1 MSLTSNGS
9 KKTFTYSLNPLIFL
23 PNPWITPILN
33 PQFLVNTCMLLSKL
47 EIKGFKSFGDKMV
60 IHFDKGITGV
70 VGPNGCGKSNV
81 VDAIRWVLGEQKS
94 RLLRSDKMENV
105 IFNGTKNR
113 KATNLAEVS
122 LTFEN
127 TKNLLPTEYT
137 HVTITRRYYRTGESE
152 YQINGV
158 TCRLKDITNLF
169 LDTGIN
175 SNSYAIIE
183 LKMIDELL
191 NDKNN
196 SRRELFEEAA
206 GISKFKNRKRETLRK
221 LEDTDADLSR
231 VEDLLFEIDK
241 NLKALEKQAK
251 QAAKYFEIKAEYR
264 EASINLAKKSLEQ
277 LLQSLQEVQNSS
289 QNEADLKLQ
298 LQTQITELEA
308 QLSAAKAELI
318 GKEKL
323 LASRQ
328 KALNEQV
335 NKIRGFES
343 DKKIKNERLR
353 FLEDRS
359 QALREQIDLDRKSND
374 RAAFSIRSLEQEKEG
389 AEKLLAEKEV
399 LVSQLREEYD
409 SQKASTTEKQDQ
421 HKALNQQV
429 EKTKEHLYQV
439 GKEVEIKQIQLST
452 LKQELE
458 RTSYDDSSQEANL
471 AEYEIGMNQVKA
483 ELDEAQ
489 ASHSLLKQKQEEQN
503 QKVEDTNRVVEL
515 IREELTQISRKLDS
529 KTNEFSLTKSLV
541 ENLEGFPEAI
551 KFLKKNP
558 SWGKDVPLLSDLL
571 TTDDRYRIT
580 IENYLESYL
589 NYYVVDTEAEA
600 IAAIQLLSDAARG
613 KPNFFILEHFE
624 HFKASQA
631 QLFSNTI
638 AATEIIEF
646 DEKYSRLINF
656 ILDNVYIVQ
665 GDYKEFPQ
673 GVEGVFLAESGQ
685 YIKKRF
691 SLSGGSVGL
700 FEGKRIGRAK
710 NLEKLEKEIKELHKK
725 VSSARSN
732 LDQKVSELS
741 KLKEVSFKKASEES
755 QVRIDELNAAFVS
768 VRTKKEQLAEL
779 LSSNANKREDI
790 LERIAGLED
799 RLAVILPQLTVEKE
813 QFELAAEQLASAAE
827 VLEQENKRLTEKSQL
842 FNQENITYIQQLNRV
857 SAAEQEITF
866 KQSAF
871 ESSKERIEKAQAE
884 LAQLDAEIKVLL
896 DTNEVKD
903 DELIELYTEKEAI
916 ELGVTEAEKSY
927 YTARGQIDELDNGI
941 RSLQKSKEGFEQ
953 LILSLQAQVT
963 EIRLKMSGMKERLNV
978 EFDLDL
984 DQVMAENPAL
994 DPVFADFKEEELR
1007 ELVRKQ
1013 KERLDKIGPINPMAM
1028 EAYDE
1033 IKIRYDFISN
1043 QKEDLAKA
1051 KLSLL
1056 STISEIDLVAK
1067 ETFLDAFGKIK
1078 ENFVK
1083 VFRSLFTEQDDC
1095 DLTLVDPDN
1104 PLESA
1109 IEIMAKPKGKRPL
1122 TINQLSGGEKTLT
1135 ATSLLFSIYLLK
1147 PAPFCIFDEVDAP
1160 LDDANIDKFN
1170 QIIQKFSAES
1180 QFIIVTHNKRT
1191 MASTDIIYGITMIE
1205 AGVSRV
1211 VPVDLRELE

>member
-1 MSLTSNGS
+1 
-9 KKTFTYSLNPLIFL
+9 
-23 PNPWITPILN
+23 
-33 PQFLVNTCMLLSKL
+33 MLLSKL

-94 RLLRSDKMENV
+94 RMLRSDKMENV

-113 KATNLAEVS
+113 KPTNLAEVS

-137 HVTITRRYYRTGESE
+137 HVTITRRYYRSGESE

-221 LEDTDADLSR
+221 LEDTDADLAR

-241 NLKALEKQAK
+241 NLKSLEKQAK
-251 QAAKYFEIKAEYR
+251 QAAKYFEIKADYR
-264 EASINLAKKSLEQ
+264 IASINLAKKSLEQ
-277 LLQSLQEVQNSS
+277 LQLALAEAQGKIQEES
-289 QNEADLKLQ
+289 DHKLEI
-298 LQTQITELEA
+298 QTQILSLEA
-308 QLSAAKAELI
+308 QLSAAKADLI

-335 NKIRGFES
+335 NKIRTFES
-343 DKKIKNERLR
+343 DKRIKNERLR

-359 QALREQIDLDRKSND
+359 QALREQIDQDRKSNE
-374 RAAFSIRSLEQEKEG
+374 RAAFAIRSLEQEKEG
-389 AEKLLAEKEV
+389 AEKILAEKEI
-399 LVSQLREEYD
+399 LVAQLREEYD
-409 SQKASTTEKQDQ
+409 RQKTATAAKQEQ
-421 HKALNQQV
+421 HKDISQQV
-429 EKTKEHLYQV
+429 SQIKDRVYQA
-439 GKEVEIKQIQLST
+439 GKEVEIKQIQWST

-458 RTSYDDSSQEANL
+458 RTSSDDSSQEANL
-471 AEYEIGMNQVKA
+471 VDFEQNLARVKA
-483 ELDEAQ
+483 QLDEAQ
-489 ASHSLLKQKQEEQN
+489 QGYEVLKQKQEDQD
-503 QKVEDTNRVVEL
+503 QKVEETNRIVEM

-529 KTNEFSLTKSLV
+529 KTNEFNLTKSLV

-571 TTDDRYRIT
+571 TTDEKYRVT
-580 IENYLESYL
+580 IENYLENYL

-613 KPNFFILEHFE
+613 KANFFILEHFE
-624 HFKASQA
+624 QFSPSQA
-631 QLFSNTI
+631 QLFPNAI

-646 DEKYSRLINF
+646 DVKYSRLINF

-665 GDYKEFPQ
+665 GDYPDFPSQ
-673 GVEGVFLAESGQ
+673 KEGVFLAESGK
-685 YIKKRF
+685 YIKKKF

-725 VSSARSN
+725 VSSSRAN
-732 LDQKVSELS
+732 LDFKLGELT
-741 KLKEVSFKKASEES
+741 KLKELSYKKALEES
-755 QVRIDELNAAFVS
+755 QAKLQVLNSEYVS

-779 LSSNANKREDI
+779 LYSNANKREDI
-790 LERIAGLED
+790 LARIASLEES
-799 RLAVILPQLTVEKE
+799 LEEIQPQLVKEKAL
-813 QFELAAEQLASAAE
+813 FEELNEQLILVTEELEAVSTLLSA
-827 VLEQENKRLTEKSQL
+827 KSQL

-857 SAAEQEITF
+857 SSAEQEIEF
-866 KQSAF
+866 KQAAF
-871 ESSKERIEKAQAE
+871 ESSKERIEKSQEE
-884 LAQLDAEIKVLL
+884 LSQLDGEIKMLL
-896 DTNEVKD
+896 DSNEVKD
-903 DELIELYTEKEAI
+903 EELIEMYTEKEGI
-916 ELGVTEAEKSY
+916 EIGVTEAEKSY
-927 YTARGQIDELDNGI
+927 YGGRGDIDELDTRI
-941 RSLQKSKEGFEQ
+941 RSLQKTKEGYDE
-953 LILSLQAQVT
+953 LVLALQNQIN
-963 EIRLKMSGMKERLNV
+963 EFRLKMTGMKERLSV
-978 EFDLDL
+978 EFDIDL
-984 DQVMAENPAL
+984 ETLMAENPLVDAE
-994 DPVFADFKEEELR
+994 FEAFKEEDLK
-1007 ELVRKQ
+1007 ELVQKQ
-1013 KERLDKIGPINPMAM
+1013 KERLDRIGPVNPMAM

-1033 IKIRYDFISN
+1033 IKIRYDFITA
-1043 QKEDLAKA
+1043 QKDDLIKA
-1051 KLSLL
+1051 KESLL
-1056 STISEIDLVAK
+1056 STISEIDLVAR

-1078 ENFVK
+1078 ENFIR

-1211 VPVDLRELE
+1211 VPVDLRELD

>member
-1 MSLTSNGS
+1 
-9 KKTFTYSLNPLIFL
+9 
-23 PNPWITPILN
+23 
-33 PQFLVNTCMLLSKL
+33 MLLSKL

-70 VGPNGCGKSNV
+70 VGPNGCGKSNI

-94 RLLRSDKMENV
+94 RMLRSDKMENV

-113 KATNLAEVS
+113 KPTNLAEVS

-137 HVTITRRYYRTGESE
+137 HVTITRRYYRSGESE

-158 TCRLKDITNLF
+158 TCRLKDINNLF
-169 LDTGIN
+169 MDTGIN

-241 NLKALEKQAK
+241 NLKSLEKQAK
-251 QAAKYFEIKAEYR
+251 QAARYFEIKADYR
-264 EASINLAKKSLEQ
+264 IASINLAKKSLEQ
-277 LLQSLQEVQNSS
+277 LQLALVDAQSKIQQES
-289 QNEADLKLQ
+289 DHKIGI
-298 LQTQITELEA
+298 QTQIAALEA
-308 QLSAAKAELI
+308 LLSASKSDLI

-335 NKIRGFES
+335 NKIRTFES
-343 DKKIKNERLR
+343 DKRIKNERLR

-359 QALREQIDLDRKSND
+359 QALREQIDQDRKSNE
-374 RAAFSIRSLEQEKEG
+374 RAAFAIRSLEQEKEA
-389 AEKLLAEKEV
+389 AEKILAEKEV
-399 LVSQLREEYD
+399 LVAHLREEYD
-409 SQKASTTEKQDQ
+409 LQKTATVVKQEQ
-421 HKALNQQV
+421 HKELSQQV
-429 EKTKEHLYQV
+429 SQIKDRVYQA
-439 GKEVEIKQIQLST
+439 GKEVEIKQIQLFT
-452 LKQELE
+452 LKQELD
-458 RTSYDDSSQEANL
+458 RTSSDDSSQEASLIDFEQNL
-471 AEYEIGMNQVKA
+471 THVKSELDQAQQAYEILK
-483 ELDEAQ
+483 
-489 ASHSLLKQKQEEQN
+489 LKQEDQD
-503 QKVEDTNRVVEL
+503 QKVEETNRIVEM

-529 KTNEFSLTKSLV
+529 KTNEFNLTKSLV

-551 KFLKKNP
+551 KFLKKNQ

-571 TTDDRYRIT
+571 TTDEKYRVT
-580 IENYLESYL
+580 IENYLENYL

-600 IAAIQLLSDAARG
+600 YAAIQLLTDAAKG
-613 KPNFFILEHFE
+613 KANFFILEHFE
-624 HFKASQA
+624 HFSSSQA
-631 QLFSNTI
+631 QLFSNTL

-646 DEKYSRLINF
+646 DVKYSRLINY

-665 GDYKEFPQ
+665 GEYQDFPIQ
-673 GVEGVFLAESGQ
+673 KEGVFLSESGK
-685 YIKKRF
+685 YIKKKF

-710 NLEKLEKEIKELHKK
+710 NLEKLEREIKELHKK
-725 VSSARSN
+725 VSTSRAN
-732 LDQKVSELS
+732 LDQKLGELT
-741 KLKEVSFKKASEES
+741 KLKELSFKKALEES
-755 QVRIDELNAAFVS
+755 QARLQELNSDFVS
-768 VRTKKEQLAEL
+768 LRTKKEQLAEL
-779 LSSNANKREDI
+779 LYSNANKREDI
-790 LERIAGLED
+790 LARIASIEESLEE
-799 RLAVILPQLTVEKE
+799 IQPQLVKEKAL
-813 QFELAAEQLASAAE
+813 FEELNEQLIQVTEE
-827 VLEQENKRLTEKSQL
+827 VEMISKVLSEKSQL

-857 SAAEQEITF
+857 SSSEQEIEF
-866 KQSAF
+866 KQAAF
-871 ESSKERIEKAQAE
+871 ESSKERIEKSQEE
-884 LAQLDAEIKVLL
+884 LSQLDNEIKNLL
-896 DTNEVKD
+896 DNNEIKD
-903 DELIELYTEKEAI
+903 EELIELYTEKEGI
-916 ELGVTEAEKSY
+916 ELGVTEAEKNY
-927 YTARGQIDELDNGI
+927 YGGRGEIDELDTRI
-941 RSLQKSKEGFEQ
+941 RSLQKAKEGYDE
-953 LILSLQAQVT
+953 LVLALQNQINEV
-963 EIRLKMSGMKERLNV
+963 RLKMTGMNERLNV
-978 EFDLDL
+978 EFDIDL
-984 DQVMAENPAL
+984 ETLMSENPQV
-994 DPVFADFKEEELR
+994 DPEFEAFKEEDLK
-1007 ELVRKQ
+1007 ELVNRQ
-1013 KERLDKIGPINPMAM
+1013 KDRLERIGPINPMAM

-1033 IKIRYDFISN
+1033 IKIRYDFITS
-1043 QKEDLAKA
+1043 QKDDLIQAKV
-1051 KLSLL
+1051 SLL
-1056 STISEIDLVAK
+1056 STISEIDLVAR

-1078 ENFVK
+1078 ENFVR
-1083 VFRSLFTEQDDC
+1083 VFRSLFTEEDDC
-1095 DLTLVDPDN
+1095 DLTLVDPEN

-1170 QIIQKFSAES
+1170 QIIHKFSAES

-1211 VPVDLRELE
+1211 VPVDLRELD

>member
-1 MSLTSNGS
+1 
-9 KKTFTYSLNPLIFL
+9 
-23 PNPWITPILN
+23 
-33 PQFLVNTCMLLSKL
+33 MLLSKL

-70 VGPNGCGKSNV
+70 VGPNGCGKSNI

-94 RLLRSDKMENV
+94 RMLRSDKMENV

-113 KATNLAEVS
+113 KPTNLAEVS

-137 HVTITRRYYRTGESE
+137 YVTITRRYHRSGESE
-152 YQINGV
+152 YQINGI

-241 NLKALEKQAK
+241 NLKSLEKQAK
-251 QAAKYFEIKAEYR
+251 QAAKYFEIKADYR
-264 EASINLAKKSLEQ
+264 VASINLAKKSLEQ
-277 LLQSLQEVQNSS
+277 LQMGLVNAQTKIQQESDHKLEIQS
-289 QNEADLKLQ
+289 
-298 LQTQITELEA
+298 QIVALEA
-308 QLSAAKAELI
+308 QLSSSKSDLI

-335 NKIRGFES
+335 NKIRTFES

-359 QALREQIDLDRKSND
+359 QSLREQIDQDRKSNE
-374 RAAFSIRSLEQEKEG
+374 RAAFAIRSIEQEKDG
-389 AEKLLAEKEV
+389 ASKILAEKEI
-399 LVSQLREEYD
+399 LVAQLREDYEL
-409 SQKASTTEKQDQ
+409 QKRITASKQDH
-421 HKALNQQV
+421 HKELSLRVSQI
-429 EKTKEHLYQV
+429 KERVYQA
-439 GKEVEIKQIQLST
+439 GKEVEIKQIQWST

-458 RTSYDDSSQEANL
+458 RTSSDDSSQTANL
-471 AEYEIGMNQVKA
+471 AEFEQSLVLVKVQ
-483 ELDEAQ
+483 LDKAKQ
-489 ASHSLLKQKQEEQN
+489 DYDLLKQKKEDQD
-503 QKVEDTNRVVEL
+503 QKVEDTTKIIDV
-515 IREELTQISRKLDS
+515 IREELTQLSRKLDS
-529 KTNEFSLTKSLV
+529 KTNEFNLTKSLV

-551 KFLKKNP
+551 KFLKKNQ
-558 SWGKDVPLLSDLL
+558 SWSKDVPLLSDLL
-571 TTDDRYRIT
+571 TTDEKYRVT
-580 IENYLESYL
+580 IENYLENYL
-589 NYYVVDTEAEA
+589 NYYVVDTEQEA
-600 IAAIQLLSDAARG
+600 ISAIQLLSDAARG
-613 KPNFFILEHFE
+613 KANFFILEQFE
-624 HFKASQA
+624 K
-631 QLFSNTI
+631 FSPSKVQTFPNAL

-646 DEKYSRLINF
+646 EAKYSRLINF

-665 GDYKEFPQ
+665 GDYPDFPSQ
-673 GVEGVFLAESGQ
+673 KEGVFLSESGK
-685 YIKKRF
+685 YIKKKF

-710 NLEKLEKEIKELHKK
+710 NLEKLEKEIKELHKR
-725 VSSARSN
+725 VSTSRAN
-732 LDQKVSELS
+732 LDQKLGDLA
-741 KLKEVSFKKASEES
+741 KLKELSFKKELEQS
-755 QVRIDELNAAFVS
+755 QSRLQELNSDFVS

-779 LSSNANKREDI
+779 LNSNANKREDI
-790 LERIAGLED
+790 LARIKSIDESLKEIQPRLVTENELFED
-799 RLAVILPQLTVEKE
+799 LN
-813 QFELAAEQLASAAE
+813 EQLE
-827 VLEQENKRLTEKSQL
+827 QVTDELETVLQVLSEKSQL

-857 SAAEQEITF
+857 TSAEQEIEF
-866 KQSAF
+866 KQTAF
-871 ESSKERIEKAQAE
+871 ESSKERIEKYQEE
-884 LAQLDAEIKVLL
+884 LLQLDNEIKTLL
-896 DTNEVKD
+896 DSHEVKD
-903 DELIELYTEKEAI
+903 EELIELYSEKEGI
-916 ELGVTEAEKSY
+916 ELGVTEAEKNY
-927 YTARGQIDELDNGI
+927 YSERGAIDELDTRI
-941 RSLQKSKEGFEQ
+941 RSLQKAKEAYDE
-953 LILSLQAQVT
+953 LVLALQNQIN
-963 EIRLKMSGMKERLNV
+963 EIRLKMAGMKERLNV
-978 EFDLDL
+978 EFDIELETL
-984 DQVMAENPAL
+984 MAENPEVDSEFEEL
-994 DPVFADFKEEELR
+994 KEEELK
-1007 ELVRKQ
+1007 EIVQKQ
-1013 KERLDKIGPINPMAM
+1013 KEKLDKIGPINPMAM

-1033 IKIRYDFISN
+1033 IKSRYDFITS
-1043 QKEDLAKA
+1043 QKEDLIQAKE
-1051 KLSLL
+1051 SLL
-1056 STISEIDLVAK
+1056 STISEIDLVAR

-1078 ENFVK
+1078 ENFVR
-1083 VFRSLFTEQDDC
+1083 VFRSLFTEEDDC
-1095 DLTLVDPDN
+1095 DLTLVDPEN

-1170 QIIQKFSAES
+1170 QIIHKFSVES

-1211 VPVDLRELE
+1211 VSVDLRELE

>member
-1 MSLTSNGS
+1 
-9 KKTFTYSLNPLIFL
+9 
-23 PNPWITPILN
+23 
-33 PQFLVNTCMLLSKL
+33 MLLSKL

-94 RLLRSDKMENV
+94 RMLRSDKMENV

-113 KATNLAEVS
+113 KPTNLAEVS

-137 HVTITRRYYRTGESE
+137 HVTITRRYYRSGESE

-221 LEDTDADLSR
+221 LEDTDADLAR

-241 NLKALEKQAK
+241 NLKSLERQAK
-251 QAAKYFEIKAEYR
+251 QASKYFEIKAEYR

-277 LLQSLQEVQNSS
+277 LQLSLVDAQRKIQQES
-289 QNEADLKLQ
+289 DKKLEI
-298 LQTQITELEA
+298 QTKIVELEA
-308 QLSAAKAELI
+308 QLSLTKADLI

-328 KALNEQV
+328 KSLNEQV
-335 NKIRGFES
+335 NKIRTFES

-359 QALREQIDLDRKSND
+359 QALREQIDQDRKSND
-374 RAAFSIRSLEQEKEG
+374 RAAFAIRSLEQEKEA
-389 AEKLLAEKEV
+389 AEKILAEKEA
-399 LVSQLREEYD
+399 LVVQLREAYD
-409 SQKASTTEKQDQ
+409 LQKIASSEKQEQ
-421 HKALNQQV
+421 HKELSQQV
-429 EKTKEHLYQV
+429 FQIKERVYQA
-439 GKEVEIKQIQLST
+439 GKEVEIKQIQWST

-458 RTSYDDSSQEANL
+458 RTSLDDSSQEASLADFEQNL
-471 AEYEIGMNQVKA
+471 TRIKA
-483 ELDEAQ
+483 QLDDAQ
-489 ASHSLLKQKQEEQN
+489 QAFDLLKQKQEEQD
-503 QKVEDTNRVVEL
+503 QKVEETNRILEM
-515 IREELTQISRKLDS
+515 IREELTQVSRKLDS
-529 KTNEFSLTKSLV
+529 KTNEYNLTKSLV

-571 TTDDRYRIT
+571 TTDEKYRVT
-580 IENYLESYL
+580 IENYLENYL
-589 NYYVVDTEAEA
+589 NYYVVDNETEA
-600 IAAIQLLSDAARG
+600 IAAIQLLSDGARG
-613 KPNFFILEHFE
+613 KANFFILTHFE
-624 HFKASQA
+624 HFSPSQS
-631 QLFSNTI
+631 QIFSNAI

-646 DEKYSRLINF
+646 DVKYSRLINY

-665 GDYKEFPQ
+665 GDYPDFPNQ
-673 GVEGVFLAESGQ
+673 KEGVFLSESGK
-685 YIKKRF
+685 YIKKKF
-691 SLSGGSVGL
+691 SISGGSVGL

-710 NLEKLEKEIKELHKK
+710 NLEKLEKEIRELNKK
-725 VSSARSN
+725 VSTSRAN
-732 LDQKVSELS
+732 LDQKLGELT
-741 KLKEVSFKKASEES
+741 KLKELSYKKALEES
-755 QVRIDELNAAFVS
+755 QVNLQALNSEHVS
-768 VRTKKEQLAEL
+768 IHTKKEQLSEL
-779 LSSNANKREDI
+779 LTSNATKREDI
-790 LERIAGLED
+790 LARIASLEES
-799 RLAVILPQLTVEKE
+799 LAQIQPQLTQEKALFE
-813 QFELAAEQLASAAE
+813 ELNKSLLTLTEELELANKLLA
-827 VLEQENKRLTEKSQL
+827 EKSQL
-842 FNQENITYIQQLNRV
+842 FNQENITYIQQLSRV
-857 SAAEQEITF
+857 SNAEQEIEF
-866 KQSAF
+866 KQNAF
-871 ESSKERIEKAQAE
+871 ESSKERIEKSQVE
-884 LAQLDAEIKVLL
+884 LGQLDAEIKSLL
-896 DTNEVKD
+896 DNNEVKD
-903 DELIELYTEKEAI
+903 EELIALYSEKEDI
-916 ELGVTEAEKSY
+916 ELGVTEAEKIY
-927 YTARGQIDELDNGI
+927 YGTRGLIDDLDTRI
-941 RSLQKSKEGFEQ
+941 RSLQKTKEGFDE
-953 LILSLQAQVT
+953 LVLALQNQIN
-963 EIRLKMSGMKERLNV
+963 EFRLQMTGMKERLNV
-978 EFDLDL
+978 EFELDL
-984 DQVMAENPAL
+984 EVLLSENPVVDEAFL
-994 DPVFADFKEEELR
+994 DFKEEDLK
-1007 ELVRKQ
+1007 ELVHKQ
-1013 KERLDKIGPINPMAM
+1013 KDRLDKIGPVNPIAM

-1033 IKIRYDFISN
+1033 IKIRYDFITS
-1043 QKEDLAKA
+1043 QKEDLIKA
-1051 KLSLL
+1051 KDSLL
-1056 STISEIDLVAK
+1056 TTISEIDLVAR
-1067 ETFLDAFGKIK
+1067 ETFMDAFAKIK
-1078 ENFVK
+1078 ENFVR

-1095 DLTLVDPDN
+1095 DLTLVDPEN

-1211 VPVDLRELE
+1211 VPVDLRELN

>member
-1 MSLTSNGS
+1 
-9 KKTFTYSLNPLIFL
+9 
-23 PNPWITPILN
+23 
-33 PQFLVNTCMLLSKL
+33 MLLSKL

-70 VGPNGCGKSNV
+70 VGPNGCGKSNI

-94 RLLRSDKMENV
+94 RMLRSDKMENV

-113 KATNLAEVS
+113 KPTNLAEVS

-137 HVTITRRYYRTGESE
+137 HVTITRRYYRSGESE

-158 TCRLKDITNLF
+158 TCRLKDINNLF
-169 LDTGIN
+169 MDTGIN

-206 GISKFKNRKRETLRK
+206 GISKFKSRKRETLRK

-241 NLKALEKQAK
+241 NLKSLEKQAK
-251 QAAKYFEIKAEYR
+251 QAARYFEIKADYR
-264 EASINLAKKSLEQ
+264 IASINLAKKSLEQ
-277 LLQSLQEVQNSS
+277 LQLILVDSQSKIQQES
-289 QNEADLKLQ
+289 DHKIGI
-298 LQTQITELEA
+298 QTQIAALEA
-308 QLSAAKAELI
+308 LLSASKSDLI

-335 NKIRGFES
+335 NKIRTFES
-343 DKKIKNERLR
+343 DKRIKNERLR

-359 QALREQIDLDRKSND
+359 QALREQVDQDRKSNE
-374 RAAFSIRSLEQEKEG
+374 RAAFAIRSLEQEKDA
-389 AEKLLAEKEV
+389 AEKILVEKEV
-399 LVSQLREEYD
+399 LVAYLREEYD
-409 SQKASTTEKQDQ
+409 LQKTATVVKQEQ
-421 HKALNQQV
+421 HKELSQQV
-429 EKTKEHLYQV
+429 SKIKERVYQA
-439 GKEVEIKQIQLST
+439 GKEVEIKQIQWST

-458 RTSYDDSSQEANL
+458 RTSSDDSSQEASLVDFGQNL
-471 AEYEIGMNQVKA
+471 ARVKSELDQAHQAYEI
-483 ELDEAQ
+483 
-489 ASHSLLKQKQEEQN
+489 LKQKQEDQD
-503 QKVEDTNRVVEL
+503 QKVEETNRIVEM
-515 IREELTQISRKLDS
+515 IREELTQTSRKLDS
-529 KTNEFSLTKSLV
+529 KTNEFNLTKSLV

-551 KFLKKNP
+551 KFLKKNQ

-571 TTDDRYRIT
+571 TTDEKYRVT
-580 IENYLESYL
+580 IENYLENYL

-600 IAAIQLLSDAARG
+600 YTAIQLLTDAAKG
-613 KPNFFILEHFE
+613 KANFFILEHFE
-624 HFKASQA
+624 HFSSSQA
-631 QLFSNTI
+631 QLFSNTL

-646 DEKYSRLINF
+646 DVKYSRLINY

-665 GDYKEFPQ
+665 GEYQDFPIQ
-673 GVEGVFLAESGQ
+673 KEGVFLSESGK
-685 YIKKRF
+685 YIKKKF

-710 NLEKLEKEIKELHKK
+710 NLEKLEREIKELHKK
-725 VSSARSN
+725 VSTSRAN
-732 LDQKVSELS
+732 LDQKLGELT
-741 KLKEVSFKKASEES
+741 KLKELSFKKALEES
-755 QVRIDELNAAFVS
+755 QERLQELNFDFVS

-779 LSSNANKREDI
+779 LYSNANKREDI
-790 LERIAGLED
+790 LARIASIEESLEE
-799 RLAVILPQLTVEKE
+799 IQPQLAKEKAL
-813 QFELAAEQLASAAE
+813 FEELNEQLIQVTEE
-827 VLEQENKRLTEKSQL
+827 VEMISKVLSEKSQL

-857 SAAEQEITF
+857 SSSEQEIEF
-866 KQSAF
+866 KKAAF
-871 ESSKERIEKAQAE
+871 ESSKERIEKSQEE
-884 LAQLDAEIKVLL
+884 LSQLDSEIKNLL

-903 DELIELYTEKEAI
+903 EELIELYTEKEGI
-916 ELGVTEAEKSY
+916 EIGVTEAEKSY
-927 YTARGQIDELDNGI
+927 YGGRGEIDELDTRI
-941 RSLQKSKEGFEQ
+941 RSLQKAKEGYDE
-953 LILSLQAQVT
+953 LVLALQNQINEV
-963 EIRLKMSGMKERLNV
+963 RLKMTGMNERLNV
-978 EFDLDL
+978 EFDIDL
-984 DQVMAENPAL
+984 ETLMAENPQVDKEFEA
-994 DPVFADFKEEELR
+994 FKEEDLK
-1007 ELVRKQ
+1007 ELVYKQ
-1013 KERLDKIGPINPMAM
+1013 KDRLDRIGPINPMAM

-1033 IKIRYDFISN
+1033 IKIRYDFITT
-1043 QKEDLAKA
+1043 QKDDLIQAKE
-1051 KLSLL
+1051 SLL
-1056 STISEIDLVAK
+1056 STISEIDLVAR

-1078 ENFVK
+1078 ENFVR
-1083 VFRSLFTEQDDC
+1083 VFRSLFTEEDDC
-1095 DLTLVDPDN
+1095 DLTLVDPEN

-1170 QIIQKFSAES
+1170 QIIHKFSAES

-1211 VPVDLRELE
+1211 VPVDLRELD

>member
-1 MSLTSNGS
+1 
-9 KKTFTYSLNPLIFL
+9 
-23 PNPWITPILN
+23 
-33 PQFLVNTCMLLSKL
+33 MLLSKL

-94 RLLRSDKMENV
+94 RMLRSDKMENV

-113 KATNLAEVS
+113 KPTNLAEVS

-137 HVTITRRYYRTGESE
+137 HVTITRRYYRSGESE

-206 GISKFKNRKRETLRK
+206 GISKFKNRKRETFRK

-241 NLKALEKQAK
+241 NLKSLEKQAK
-251 QAAKYFEIKAEYR
+251 QASRYFEIKSEYR
-264 EASINLAKKSLEQ
+264 IASINLAKKSLEQ
-277 LLQSLQEVQNSS
+277 LQLALVDAQSKIQEES
-289 QNEADLKLQ
+289 DHKLEI
-298 LQTQITELEA
+298 QTQILSFEA
-308 QLSAAKAELI
+308 QLSAAKADLI

-335 NKIRGFES
+335 NKIRTFES
-343 DKKIKNERLR
+343 DKRIKNERLR

-359 QALREQIDLDRKSND
+359 QALREQIDQDRKSNE
-374 RAAFSIRSLEQEKEG
+374 RAAFAIRSLEQEKEG
-389 AEKLLAEKEV
+389 AEKILAEKEV
-399 LVSQLREEYD
+399 LVAQLREDYD
-409 SQKASTTEKQDQ
+409 LQKTNTAAKQEQ
-421 HKALNQQV
+421 HKALSQEVAQIKDRV
-429 EKTKEHLYQV
+429 YQA
-439 GKEVEIKQIQLST
+439 GKEVEIKQIQWST

-458 RTSYDDSSQEANL
+458 RTSSDDSSQEASLVDFEENL
-471 AEYEIGMNQVKA
+471 ARVKTQL
-483 ELDEAQ
+483 EEAQ
-489 ASHSLLKQKQEEQN
+489 QAFDILKQKQEDQD
-503 QKVEDTNRVVEL
+503 QKVEETNRIVEM

-529 KTNEFSLTKSLV
+529 KTNEYNLTKSLV

-551 KFLKKNP
+551 KFLKKNQ

-571 TTDDRYRIT
+571 TTDEKYRVT
-580 IENYLESYL
+580 IENYLENYL
-589 NYYVVDTEAEA
+589 NYYVVDTEVEA
-600 IAAIQLLSDAARG
+600 ISAIQLLSDAARG
-613 KPNFFILEHFE
+613 KANFFILEHFE
-624 HFKASQA
+624 QFSPSQA
-631 QLFSNTI
+631 QLFPNAI

-646 DEKYSRLINF
+646 DVKYSRLINF

-665 GDYKEFPQ
+665 GDYPDFPSQ
-673 GVEGVFLAESGQ
+673 KEGVFLAESGK
-685 YIKKRF
+685 YIKKKF

-725 VSSARSN
+725 VSSSRAN
-732 LDQKVSELS
+732 LDLKLGELT
-741 KLKEVSFKKASEES
+741 KLKELSYKKALEES
-755 QVRIDELNAAFVS
+755 QARLQELNSEYVS

-779 LSSNANKREDI
+779 LNSNANKREDI
-790 LERIAGLED
+790 LTRIAAIEESLEE
-799 RLAVILPQLTVEKE
+799 IQPQLEKE
-813 QFELAAEQLASAAE
+813 KALFEGLNEQLEQVTAD
-827 VLEQENKRLTEKSQL
+827 LELVSKILTEKSQL

-857 SAAEQEITF
+857 SSAEQEIEF
-866 KQSAF
+866 KQGAF
-871 ESSKERIEKAQAE
+871 ESSKDRIEKTQTE
-884 LAQLDAEIKVLL
+884 LSQLDAEIKALL

-903 DELIELYTEKEAI
+903 EELIELYTEKEGI

-927 YTARGQIDELDNGI
+927 YGGRGEIDELDTQI
-941 RSLQKSKEGFEQ
+941 RGLQKTKENYDD
-953 LILSLQAQVT
+953 LVLVLQNQINEV
-963 EIRLKMSGMKERLNV
+963 RLKMAGMKERLNV
-978 EFDLDL
+978 EFEIDLEDL
-984 DQVMAENPAL
+984 MAENPLVDAE
-994 DPVFADFKEEELR
+994 FEAFREEDLK
-1007 ELVRKQ
+1007 ELVQKQ

-1033 IKIRYDFISN
+1033 IKIRYDFITA
-1043 QKEDLAKA
+1043 QKEDLNKA
-1051 KLSLL
+1051 KESLL
-1056 STISEIDLVAK
+1056 STISEIDLVAR

-1078 ENFVK
+1078 ENFVR

-1211 VPVDLRELE
+1211 VPVDLRELD